1 MASTT
6 ELPLLARI
14 RDIEVDKDAEGGPT
28 LQFRIVL
35 SAPPHDGFSYKTLK
49 YGGISVSGGELES
62 TRRTIQDRE
71 DAARNQDWTVTVRF
85 QAEKTVVS
93 FPNNDMAR
101 RSVYTED
108 GRILANQTTITVPD
122 PDGEEVSRVQRWLR

>member
-6 ELPLLARI
+6 ELPLLARVQ
-14 RDIEVDKDAEGGPT
+14 DIEVNRDADGGPT

-62 TRRTIQDRE
+62 TRRTIQDR
-71 DAARNQDWTVTVRF
+71 DDPARNQDWTVTVRL
-85 QAEKTVVS
+85 QGDETVVS
-93 FPNNDMAR
+93 FPDDDTTR
-101 RSVYTED
+101 RSIYTED

-122 PDGEEVSRVQRWLR
+122 PDGDGASRVQRWLR

>member
-1 MASTT
+1 MVSTT

-14 RDIEVDKDAEGGPT
+14 RDIEVNRDAEGGPT
-28 LQFRIVL
+28 LQFRIIL
-35 SAPPHDGFSYKTLK
+35 SAPPHEGFSYKTLK

-62 TRRTIQDRE
+62 TRRTIQVRD
-71 DAARNQDWTVTVRF
+71 DPARNQDWTVTV
-85 QAEKTVVS
+85 QLQGEKTVVY
-93 FPNNDMAR
+93 FPGNDEAR

-122 PDGEEVSRVQRWLR
+122 PDGEGKSRVQRRLR